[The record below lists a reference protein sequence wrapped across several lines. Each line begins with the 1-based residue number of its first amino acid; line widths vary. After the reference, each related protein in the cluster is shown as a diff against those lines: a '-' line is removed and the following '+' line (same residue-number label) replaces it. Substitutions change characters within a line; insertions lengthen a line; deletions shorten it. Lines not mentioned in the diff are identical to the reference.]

1 MKNLLLFL
9 LLLGAKAALAQNVVI
24 KGQIKNPLTNTVKF
38 LIRELGQEPQ
48 NQEIKLDTNGA
59 FTFQTT
65 VKDVAYLSF
74 GHGID
79 KARGVSLEMRI
90 IEPNDT
96 LTMDF
101 DSKDHWKTVK
111 YSGNAATK
119 FNYYKEDF
127 VASDIKRKWSERYRK
142 LRSQPAEKLYAF
154 LDSIETM
161 KLEILAKYKQKVS
174 PLFYKMWY
182 ADTKAMVGTQRLMPV
197 YMSEDR
203 TAGLSVLP
211 PKLRKKLFANLPT
224 QNDTTAKV
232 PAYVEYL
239 SSLVQFQM
247 LEVGNNAKYPE
258 SRFFSKEYEWNK
270 LFFHP
275 KFAELLNAE
284 ATIAELGYSGITEST
299 QKSYDSF
306 LVDYP
311 NSPFLEK
318 LKKKYELKKEFMAGK
333 PAKPFTLRDTTGKEV
348 QLADFKGKVIHLD
361 FWASWC
367 GPCIAEMKPSKKIK
381 AHFKDQKDVVFLY
394 VSVDDK
400 EADWRKAIAK
410 NDINGTHLW
419 ANKAWEDP
427 VARAYDISGI
437 PSYFVI
443 DRLGNFHTLQ
453 PPRPSQ
459 NEGQDLIKVL
469 EEALAK

>member
-1 MKNLLLFL
+1 
-9 LLLGAKAALAQNVVI
+9 
-24 KGQIKNPLTNTVKF
+24 
-38 LIRELGQEPQ
+38 
-48 NQEIKLDTNGA
+48 
-59 FTFQTT
+59 
-65 VKDVAYLSF
+65 
-74 GHGID
+74 
-79 KARGVSLEMRI
+79 
-90 IEPNDT
+90 
-96 LTMDF
+96 
-101 DSKDHWKTVK
+101 
-111 YSGNAATK
+111 
-119 FNYYKEDF
+119 
-127 VASDIKRKWSERYRK
+127 
-142 LRSQPAEKLYAF
+142 
-154 LDSIETM
+154 
-161 KLEILAKYKQKVS
+161 
-174 PLFYKMWY
+174 
-182 ADTKAMVGTQRLMPV
+182 
-197 YMSEDR
+197 
-203 TAGLSVLP
+203 
-211 PKLRKKLFANLPT
+211 
-224 QNDTTAKV
+224 
-232 PAYVEYL
+232 
-239 SSLVQFQM
+239 
-247 LEVGNNAKYPE
+247 
-258 SRFFSKEYEWNK
+258 
-270 LFFHP
+270 
-275 KFAELLNAE
+275 
-284 ATIAELGYSGITEST
+284 
-299 QKSYDSF
+299 
-306 LVDYP
+306 
-311 NSPFLEK
+311 
-318 LKKKYELKKEFMAGK
+318 MAGK